1 MDARFRLEYE
11 HHVKTESFSEAT
23 SVVSRLVPSLSRF
36 VWVIFKNESNESFK
50 SSLMGS
56 SESGGLITQRYLLS
70 APNKSR
76 DAFSQ
81 NFVRVNTLFGA
92 SFMKQGTENLENFR

>member
-1 MDARFRLEYE
+1 
-11 HHVKTESFSEAT
+11 
-23 SVVSRLVPSLSRF
+23 
-36 VWVIFKNESNESFK
+36 
-50 SSLMGS
+50 MGS